1 MGFFDSLN
9 NEAKLQALNFSIE
22 MHERE
27 LYRILVG
34 LGIDAETFDPDLW
47 QEPVNMETAIGKV
60 AHYISLIQ
68 DLRNR
73 LSNFS

>member
-9 NEAKLQALNFSIE
+9 NEAKVEALNFSIQ

-34 LGIDAETFDPDLW
+34 LGLDAETFDADAW
-47 QEPVNMETAIGKV
+47 DEPVNMETAIGKV
-60 AHYISLIQ
+60 AHYITLIK
-68 DLRNR
+68 DLREKVSG
-73 LSNFS
+73 LG

>member
-9 NEAKLQALNFSIE
+9 NEAKVEALNFSIE

-34 LGIDAETFDPDLW
+34 LGIDAEIFDPESWD
-47 QEPVNMETAIGKV
+47 EPVNMETAIGKV
-60 AHYISLIQ
+60 AHYIYLIQ

-73 LSNFS
+73 LSNF